1 MILNEISK
9 LNSRLPDEVKL
20 RKQAN
25 ERPKSELTWW
35 MLSSLQQMELAW
47 LEQRLCTLTWR
58 LHNELSSEVFDD
70 GTK

>member
-1 MILNEISK
+1 MILKEILK

-25 ERPKSELTWW
+25 ERPKSDLIWW
-35 MLSSLQQMELAW
+35 MPSSLQQMELAW
-47 LEQRLCTLTWR
+47 LKQRLCTLTWR
-58 LHNELSSEVFDD
+58 LHNELSIEVFDD